1 MTNEMMATLST
12 CVFAIGG
19 LCAWVLG
26 LMLVSRAVSK
36 TRWKSAHPWP
46 PQTAFAVGL
55 PVMLAT
61 THLMLYDA
69 SQYGWLPGWIDR
81 GSFLYELLP
90 LLAGVGLIVL
100 FILAVTG
107 QLITS
112 DIRRQ

>member
-19 LCAWVLG
+19 LCAWILG
-26 LMLVSRAVSK
+26 LMLVSRTVANI
-36 TRWKSAHPWP
+36 RWKILSTWP

-69 SQYGWLPGWIDR
+69 SQYVQLPGWIER
-81 GSFLYELLP
+81 GSFLYEMLP

-107 QLITS
+107 QLIT
-112 DIRRQ
+112 DDMRRQ

>member
-19 LCAWVLG
+19 LCAWILG
-26 LMLVSRAVSK
+26 LMLVSRTVANI
-36 TRWKSAHPWP
+36 RWKILSTWP

-69 SQYGWLPGWIDR
+69 SQYGWLPGWIER
-81 GSFLYELLP
+81 GSFLYEMLP

-107 QLITS
+107 QLIT
-112 DIRRQ
+112 DDMRRQ

>member
-1 MTNEMMATLST
+1 MTSDTLSDIST
-12 CVFAIGG
+12 LVFALGG
-19 LCAWVLG
+19 FLAWVLG
-26 LMLVSRAVSK
+26 LMLVSRAVSR
-36 TRWKSAHPWP
+36 TRWKMLSTWP